1 MADGRPLLFS
11 GGDPLHDKRF
21 DFFIVVVVVVVVVV
35 VLVVVRVSI
44 SVCTRSTS
52 RSP

>member
-35 VLVVVRVSI
+35 LVVVRVSI

>member
-21 DFFIVVVVVVVVVV
+21 DFFIVVVVVVVV
-35 VLVVVRVSI
+35 LVVVRLSI

>member
-21 DFFIVVVVVVVVVV
+21 DFFIVVVVVVV
-35 VLVVVRVSI
+35 LVVVRVSI

>member
-21 DFFIVVVVVVVVVV
+21 DFPIVVVVVVV
-35 VLVVVRVSI
+35 VLVVVRVSK

>member
-35 VLVVVRVSI
+35 LVVVRVSK

>member
-21 DFFIVVVVVVVVVV
+21 DFFIVVVVVVVV
-35 VLVVVRVSI
+35 LVVVRVSI